1 MTNAKNKTKI
11 SIIMPVYNV
20 EEYVS
25 KAIESVLGQTLREF
39 EFLIV
44 DDGSTDNSG
53 TICDEYALKDKRIKV
68 VHKENGGA
76 PTARNVAIE
85 MAKSKYL
92 YFIDSDD
99 WIEKDYL
106 EKMYKLMIKNDADLV
121 VTGFLMEYSDN
132 GKTTTYSTKSSD
144 RIYATQEDFR
154 KNAYKYFDNSLF
166 GLPWNKLFRRDVVLK
181 ENIRFPDAKWDDTH
195 FNLDY
200 LMNVKRVVVSSMAK
214 YHWYRSRPGAE
225 TMIIYSDV
233 NMFKTRLAHYEHI
246 LQLYRHWGMEND
258 YQSRDAI
265 DSYFVGRV
273 FQCIQELADNQ
284 DLGGRQK
291 RERTAKILNN
301 KIVRD
306 ALENAKSLSPKLRI
320 LVWPMRIN
328 NITLCL
334 LYGRM
339 IGVVRKYFKTIFIRL
354 KEKEVHGR

>member
-1 MTNAKNKTKI
+1 MISTKNKTKI

-20 EEYVS
+20 EEFVG
-25 KAIESVLGQTLREF
+25 KAIESVLDQTLREF
-39 EFLIV
+39 EFLII

-53 TICDEYALKDKRIKV
+53 VICDEYALKDKRIKV
-68 VHKENGGA
+68 IHKENGGA
-76 PTARNVAIE
+76 PTARNVAIDIS
-85 MAKSKYL
+85 KGKYL

-106 EKMYKLMIKNDADLV
+106 EKMYNLMVKNDADLV
-121 VTGFLMEYSDN
+121 VTGFLMEYSQN
-132 GKTTTYSTKSSD
+132 GKTKTYSTKSSD
-144 RIYATQEDFR
+144 VIYATQEEFR

-181 ENIRFPDAKWDDTH
+181 ENIRFPDTKWDDTH

-225 TMIIYSDV
+225 TMIIYNDV

-246 LQLYRHWGMEND
+246 MQLYKYWGMNKD
-258 YQSRDAI
+258 KQSIEAI

-273 FQCIQELADNQ
+273 FQCIQELADNKE
-284 DLGGRQK
+284 LNVRQK
-291 RERTAKILNN
+291 REMVRKILRNRA
-301 KIVRD
+301 VVE
-306 ALENAKSLSPKLRI
+306 ALKNAKTLSPKLRV
-320 LVWPMRIN
+320 LVWPMKIN
-328 NITLCL
+328 NVALCL
-334 LYGRM
+334 VYGKIISLIRRYCK
-339 IGVVRKYFKTIFIRL
+339 GLFIML